1 MTFPKTAEREIVEL
15 TETLLRAYARIAE
28 QEAFEDNRVHL
39 VPGATEAHWPAIE
52 ASFAAARVPLDPGL
66 RVLYGR
72 TLGLLNP
79 ICHMPVLVPPFEG
92 ADIREDAVWEH
103 SGLDGFMDSLHL
115 WPLEEIEEDE
125 EAFAF
130 LVIGTGFDA
139 SLTVDDRGSWS
150 TKPYHGD
157 GGPFPERADFTL
169 SFVQA
174 FRIFVDRCL
183 VEWAC
188 ASLEDHDAWR
198 SAALDPA
205 ALPEEVRAAR
215 ERLVAPLDLDVLPLA
230 EIRGFRGPAPAEPLE
245 APQPRPQ
252 SGSDGCFSVVGLPF
266 ADYDRVQSDI
276 RAGVLLRLRPVDDN
290 PHDAQAVEVWFDG
303 SAGPARVGFVPRGL
317 APEVRERMASRE
329 WQPTVKV
336 RHASLGQL
344 VIEEPVKALLAERP

>member
-1 MTFPKTAEREIVEL
+1 MRPTPPESDAIEIVDL

-28 QEAFEDNRVHL
+28 QEAFEDDRVCL
-39 VPGATEAHWPAIE
+39 VPGAGEAHWSAIE

-103 SGLDGFMDSLHL
+103 TGFDGFMDSLHL
-115 WPLEEIEEDE
+115 WPLEDLEEDE
-125 EAFAF
+125 GSDGAFPF
-130 LVIGTGFDA
+130 LVIGTGFDT
-139 SLTVDDRGSWS
+139 SLTVDDRGFWS

-157 GGPFPERADFTL
+157 GGPLPERGDFTL
-169 SFVQA
+169 SFMQA

-188 ASLEDHDAWR
+188 ASLEDHEAWR
-198 SAALDPA
+198 SHELDPA

-215 ERLVAPLDLDVLPLA
+215 ERLVAPLDLDALPLA
-230 EIRGFRGPAPAEPLE
+230 EIRSFRGAADVNRCE
-245 APQPRPQ
+245 ALLRPQPDPE
-252 SGSDGCFSVVGLPF
+252 GSFPVVGLPF
-266 ADYDRVQSDI
+266 ADYDRIQPEI
-276 RAGVLLRLRPVDDN
+276 RAGALLRLQPVDDN

-303 SAGPARVGFVPRGL
+303 SAGPARVGFVPRHL
-317 APEVRERMASRE
+317 AADARSRLASGDWSPVVSVTRSSE
-329 WQPTVKV
+329 ACLQVLPT
-336 RHASLGQL
+336 S
-344 VIEEPVKALLAERP
+344 P